1 MHLEPPLLNIYPT
14 NVPSLEGCEREIQ
27 NLNFAVSALQRG
39 KQTLGT
45 EWGISDFHQEV
56 DIFRICAG
64 SVVYGW
70 HGPPTISNEA
80 APCLLSND
88 VSVKPFVLSP
98 WIKRSIYKPCLKD
111 KSDWI
116 DQQHDGHYWRTWRWS
131 VSDDRDQVV
140 RNPDIVLL
148 KGLIYRIA
156 YVHSFKIQSVNVSRG
171 EWWDLRSRRFG
182 ALHATCSTGNSIS
195 PVSHPL

>member
-1 MHLEPPLLNIYPT
+1 MLRIGSDVTVCREAACQPPPRHHFLLELAPT
-14 NVPSLEGCEREIQ
+14 
-27 NLNFAVSALQRG
+27 
-39 KQTLGT
+39 TLHFS
-45 EWGISDFHQEV
+45 WI
-56 DIFRICAG
+56 RICAG